1 MSSLS
6 GATAPEAL
14 PSVSNAA
21 SAPSDG
27 DGIAEAAPGADIR
40 VMSSATTCSLRSAPY
55 DPRNIGTTSGWTARA
70 EPAYAPGSVLS
81 LMFAEA

>member
-1 MSSLS
+1 ML
-6 GATAPEAL
+6 
-14 PSVSNAA
+14 V
-21 SAPSDG
+21 
-27 DGIAEAAPGADIR
+27 
-40 VMSSATTCSLRSAPY
+40 RSAPY